1 MLFSVQNTDFSMI
14 YEIVRDNEKLFLEK
28 EVKIEN
34 EKDSVIPANFDWRMY
49 EFDTVRLKFK
59 AVNCYKSMGDLS
71 IDKDR
76 ENAILSQMDEV
87 QKQWNDVTMN
97 DDDDI
102 SNTTIRK
109 MGGIAQTKSFYE
121 YGGMPAISLYGPWI
135 DDGIKVKGR
144 VDVPIYN
151 EEKEQDND
159 DAVSNDKPA
168 IVIIHEE
175 EWDLKQDDGNN
186 RLFKGDY
193 IVRQRNEI
201 LDKENIDPNGQQM
214 QNFAPMDWVYD
225 VEIVLK

>member
-1 MLFSVQNTDFSMI
+1 MI
-14 YEIVRDNEKLFLEK
+14 YEIVRDNERLFLEK
-28 EVKIEN
+28 EVKIKN
-34 EKDSVIPANFDWRMY
+34 EEDSVIPDHFYWRMY
-49 EFDTVRLKFK
+49 EFDAVRLKFK
-59 AVNCYKSMGDLS
+59 AVNCYKSMEDLS
-71 IDKDR
+71 IDKNR
-76 ENAILSQMDEV
+76 ENDILSQMGEA
-87 QKQWNDVTMN
+87 QKQWNDVLMN
-97 DDDDI
+97 EDDDI
-102 SNTTIRK
+102 SNTTIKK

-151 EEKEQDND
+151 EEKETDKDDNINVD
-159 DAVSNDKPA
+159 DVSSDDKPA
-168 IVIIHEE
+168 IIILHEE
-175 EWDLKQDDGNN
+175 EWDLKQDDCNN

-225 VEIVLK
+225 VEITLKWT